1 MSNED
6 TPHGGGTMVE
16 DGGPDPRVPVRLDE
30 GHDVATRELPARFKN
45 PGLPA
50 HVHRLADHDGDA
62 GKRAE
67 RQVATLFG
75 VSMLATVAFI
85 VAYFAIDHT
94 TDVFVPGIGGVNLL
108 HLALGVTMAVSL
120 LGIGFG
126 VVHWAKVIMPDEE
139 IVEERHLQRSSDANR
154 TKAAGLIVGGGE
166 MAQLGRRPLIRN
178 SLLGALGLFALPFV
192 VQIAG
197 SLGNP
202 TKISELAETIWDIP
216 TNPDGSP
223 GAPIRLMRDPE
234 LTPIKASDVTIGS
247 VFHVMPETLK
257 DSTHVLED
265 KAKAAVI
272 LMRLDPSQFAAD
284 DKGRKTQEWGYQ
296 GIIAYSKVCTH
307 VGCAVG
313 LYEQQTHHL
322 LCPCHQS
329 TFDAT
334 RDMDVIFGPAKRP
347 LPQLKITVD
356 ASGYLVATQ
365 GFTEPVGPS
374 FWERNEFVNE

>member
-6 TPHGGGTMVE
+6 TPHGGGTLVAD
-16 DGGPDPRVPVRLDE
+16 DGSDPRGLVRLDE
-30 GHDVATRELPARFKN
+30 GHHLGSGGLPERFED

-50 HVHRLADHDGDA
+50 HVHRLADDDDA
-62 GKRAE
+62 AGRRAE
-67 RQVATLFG
+67 RQVAAMFG
-75 VSMLATVAFI
+75 ISMLATLAFI
-85 VAYFAIDHT
+85 VAYFAIDYT
-94 TDVFVPGIGGVNLL
+94 ADVFVPGIGSVNLL
-108 HLALGVTMAVSL
+108 HLALGVTMGISL
-120 LGIGFG
+120 LGIGAG
-126 VVHWAKVIMPDEE
+126 AVPWAKVIMPDTE
-139 IVEERHLQRSSDANR
+139 IVEERHLQRSSPENR
-154 TKAAGLIVGGGE
+154 KKAADLILGGGE
-166 MAQLGRRPLIRN
+166 VAQLGRRPLLRN

-202 TKISELAETIWDIP
+202 TTTSELAETIWDIP
-216 TNPDGSP
+216 KNPDGSP

-272 LMRLDPSQFAAD
+272 LMRLDPSQFAD
-284 DKGRKTQEWGYQ
+284 DDRGRKSQEWGYQ

-334 RDMDVIFGPAKRP
+334 RDMNVIFGPAKRP

-374 FWERNEFVNE
+374 FWERNEYVH

>member
-16 DGGPDPRVPVRLDE
+16 DGGSDPRVPVRLDE
-30 GHDVATRELPARFKN
+30 GHHIGDGGLPAVFEN

-50 HVHRLADHDGDA
+50 HVHRMADDNDA
-62 GKRAE
+62 AGRRAE

-85 VAYFAIDHT
+85 VGYFAIDHT
-94 TDVFVPGIGGVNLL
+94 KDVFVPGLGSVNLL
-108 HLALGVTMAVSL
+108 HLVLGVTMGISL

-126 VVHWAKVIMPDEE
+126 VVHWAKTMMPDEE
-139 IVEERHLQRSSDANR
+139 VVEDRHLQRSSDAKR
-154 TKAAGLIVGGGE
+154 KEAAGVILGGGAA
-166 MAQLGRRPLIRN
+166 AQLGRRPLIKYT
-178 SLLGALGLFALPFV
+178 LGGALGLFALPFV
-192 VQIAG
+192 VQVAG

-202 TKISELAETIWDIP
+202 TEADELAHTIWDIEP
-216 TNPDGSP
+216 NPDGSP

-234 LTPIKASDVTIGS
+234 LTPIKVSDVTIGS

-272 LMRLDPSQFAAD
+272 LIRLDPSQFAND
-284 DKGRKTQEWGYQ
+284 EKGRKAQEWGYQ
-296 GIIAYSKVCTH
+296 GIIAYSKICTH

-356 ASGYLVATQ
+356 ASGYLVAPQ

-374 FWERNEFVNE
+374 YWER

>member
-1 MSNED
+1 MSNKD
-6 TPHGGGTMVE
+6 TPHGGGTLVAD
-16 DGGPDPRVPVRLDE
+16 DGSDPRGLVRLDE
-30 GHDVATRELPARFKN
+30 GHHVGTGVLPERFED
-45 PGLPA
+45 PGLPV
-50 HVHRLADHDGDA
+50 HVHRLADDDEA
-62 GKRAE
+62 ASRRAE
-67 RQVATLFG
+67 RQVAALFG
-75 VSMLATVAFI
+75 ISMLATLAFI

-94 TDVFVPGIGGVNLL
+94 TDVFVPGIGSVNLL
-108 HLALGVTMAVSL
+108 HLALGVTMGISL
-120 LGIGFG
+120 LGIGAG
-126 VVHWAKVIMPDEE
+126 AVHWAKVIMSDTE
-139 IVEERHLQRSSDANR
+139 IVEERHPQRSSPENR
-154 TKAAGLIVGGGE
+154 KKAADLIVGGGTQ
-166 MAQLGRRPLIRN
+166 AQLGRRPLIRN

-202 TKISELAETIWDIP
+202 TTTNELAETIWDIP
-216 TNPDGSP
+216 KNPDGSA

-234 LTPIKASDVTIGS
+234 LTPIRASDVTIGS

-272 LMRLDPSQFAAD
+272 LMRLDPSQFAD
-284 DKGRKTQEWGYQ
+284 DERGRKSQEWGYQ

-334 RDMDVIFGPAKRP
+334 RDMDVIFGPAKRS

-374 FWERNEFVNE
+374 FWERNEYVH

>member
-6 TPHGGGTMVE
+6 TPHGGGTIVE
-16 DGGPDPRVPVRLDE
+16 DGGSDPRVPVRLDQ
-30 GHDVATRELPARFKN
+30 GHHIGTGGLPAVFEN
-45 PGLPA
+45 PGLPE
-50 HVHRLADHDGDA
+50 HVHRLADHDQDA
-62 GKRAE
+62 GRRAE
-67 RQVATLFG
+67 RQVATMFG
-75 VSMLATVAFI
+75 VSMLATLAFI
-85 VAYFAIDHT
+85 VAYFAIDYT
-94 TDVFVPGIGGVNLL
+94 RDVFVPGIGSVNLL
-108 HLALGVTMAVSL
+108 HLALGVTMAISL

-126 VVHWAKVIMPDEE
+126 VVHWAKTMMPDEE

-154 TKAAGLIVGGGE
+154 KNAADLILGGGE
-166 MAQLGRRPLIRN
+166 MAQLGRRPILKY
-178 SLLGALGLFALPFV
+178 SLGGALGLFALPFV
-192 VQIAG
+192 VQVVG
-197 SLGNP
+197 SLGNV
-202 TKISELAETIWDIP
+202 TETDELAQTIWDVP
-216 TNPDGSP
+216 PKPDGSP
-223 GAPIRLMRDPE
+223 GTPIRLMRDPE
-234 LTPIKASDVTIGS
+234 LTPIKVSDVTIGS

-272 LMRLDPSQFAAD
+272 LLRLAPSQFAD
-284 DKGRKTQEWGYQ
+284 DEKGRKAQEWGYQ
-296 GIIAYSKVCTH
+296 GIIAYSKICTH

-356 ASGYLVATQ
+356 ASGYLVAPQ

-374 FWERNEFVNE
+374 YWER

>member
-1 MSNED
+1 MSDEE

-16 DGGPDPRVPVRLDE
+16 DDGAASRLPARRGDA
-30 GHDVATRELPARFKN
+30 GHDVAVPERFEN
-45 PGLPA
+45 PGLPP
-50 HVHRLADHDGDA
+50 HVHRLSDSNEVAS
-62 GKRAE
+62 KRAE
-67 RQVATLFG
+67 RQVAMLFG
-75 VSMLATVAFI
+75 LSMLATVAFL
-85 VAYFAIDHT
+85 VAYFAIDYT
-94 TDVFVPGIGGVNLL
+94 IDVFVPGIGSTNLL
-108 HLALGVTMAVSL
+108 HLVLGVTMAVSL

-139 IVEERHLQRSSDANR
+139 IVEERHLQRSSDASR
-154 TKAAGLIVGGGE
+154 KKAADLILGGGE
-166 MAQLGRRPLIRN
+166 MAQLGRRPLLKY
-178 SLLGALGLFALPFV
+178 SLGGALGLFALPFV
-192 VQIAG
+192 VQVAG

-202 TKISELAETIWDIP
+202 TEVSELAETLWDIP
-216 TNPDGSP
+216 KNPDGSP
-223 GAPIRLMRDPE
+223 GAPIRLARDPE
-234 LTPIKASDVTIGS
+234 LTPIRASDVTIGS

-257 DSTHVLED
+257 DSKHVLED

-284 DKGRKTQEWGYQ
+284 ERGRKTQDWGYQ

-307 VGCAVG
+307 VGCSVG

>member
-1 MSNED
+1 MSDEE

-16 DGGPDPRVPVRLDE
+16 DDDSARRVPARRGGD
-30 GHDVATRELPARFKN
+30 GHGVAVLPEQFEN
-45 PGLPA
+45 PGLPP
-50 HVHRLADHDGDA
+50 HVHRLSDGSERA

-67 RQVATLFG
+67 RQVAVLFG
-75 VSMLATVAFI
+75 LSMLATVAFL
-85 VAYFAIDHT
+85 VAYFAIDYT
-94 TDVFVPGIGGVNLL
+94 IDVFVPGIGTTNLL
-108 HLALGVTMAVSL
+108 HLVLGVTMAVSL

-139 IVEERHLQRSSDANR
+139 IVEERHLQRSSDATR
-154 TKAAGLIVGGGE
+154 KKAADLIVGGGE
-166 MAQLGRRPLIRN
+166 MAQLGRRPLLKY
-178 SLLGALGLFALPFV
+178 SLGGALGLFALPFV
-192 VQIAG
+192 VQVAG

-202 TKISELAETIWDIP
+202 TEISQLAETLWDIP
-216 TNPDGSP
+216 KNPDGSP
-223 GAPIRLMRDPE
+223 GAPIRLTRDPE

-257 DSTHVLED
+257 DSKHVLED

-272 LMRLDPSQFAAD
+272 LMRLDPSQFAD
-284 DKGRKTQEWGYQ
+284 DERGRKTQEWGYQ
-296 GIIAYSKVCTH
+296 GIIAYSKICTH

-356 ASGYLVATQ
+356 AAGYLVATQ

>member
-16 DGGPDPRVPVRLDE
+16 DGGSDPRVPVRLDE
-30 GHDVATRELPARFKN
+30 GHGVVSERLPGLFEN

-50 HVHRLADHDGDA
+50 HIHRLGDDDAAA

-67 RQVATLFG
+67 RQVAALFG
-75 VSMLATVAFI
+75 ISMLATVAFI
-85 VAYFAIDHT
+85 VAYFAIDYT
-94 TDVFVPGIGGVNLL
+94 TDVFVPGIGSANLL
-108 HLALGVTMAVSL
+108 HLFLGVTMGISL
-120 LGIGFG
+120 LGIGAG
-126 VVHWAKVIMPDEE
+126 AVHWARAIMPDTEL
-139 IVEERHLQRSSDANR
+139 VEERHLQRSSDEQRA
-154 TKAAGLIVGGGE
+154 KAAGAILGGGE
-166 MAQLGRRPLIRN
+166 QAQLGRRPLLTY
-178 SLLGALGLFALPFV
+178 SMLGALGLFALPFV
-192 VQIAG
+192 IQVAG

-202 TKISELAETIWDIP
+202 TKVSELAETLWDIP
-216 TNPDGSP
+216 KNSDGSP

-284 DKGRKTQEWGYQ
+284 DRGRKTQEWGYQ

-307 VGCAVG
+307 VGCSVG

-374 FWERNEFVNE
+374 FWERNEFVH

>member
-1 MSNED
+1 
-6 TPHGGGTMVE
+6 MVE
-16 DGGPDPRVPVRLDE
+16 DGGSDPRVPVRLDQ
-30 GHDVATRELPARFKN
+30 GHHVGTGGLPAVFEN
-45 PGLPA
+45 PGLPE
-50 HVHRLADHDGDA
+50 HVHRLADHDQAA
-62 GKRAE
+62 GRRAE

-75 VSMLATVAFI
+75 ISMLATVAFL
-85 VAYFAIDHT
+85 VAYFAIDYT
-94 TDVFVPGIGGVNLL
+94 ADVFVPGIGSANLL
-108 HLALGVTMAVSL
+108 HLVLGVTMAISL

-126 VVHWAKVIMPDEE
+126 VVHWAKTMMPDEE

-154 TKAAGLIVGGGE
+154 KNAAGLILGGGE
-166 MAQLGRRPLIRN
+166 AAQLGRRPLLKY
-178 SLLGALGLFALPFV
+178 SLGGALGLFALPFV

-202 TKISELAETIWDIP
+202 TKVDELAHTIWDIKP
-216 TNPDGSP
+216 NPDGSP

-234 LTPIKASDVTIGS
+234 LTPIKVSDVTIGS

-272 LMRLDPSQFAAD
+272 LMRLDPSQFADD
-284 DKGRKTQEWGYQ
+284 DKGRKAQEWGHQ
-296 GIIAYSKVCTH
+296 GIIAYSKICTH

-374 FWERNEFVNE
+374 FWERNEYISG